1 MNNISNE
8 QWLLEYEAESKGI
21 TDPNYTSTDQASLKR
36 QLPELRE
43 KKKVAESKVP
53 LEQVGKDFPTA
64 AVVMA
69 VSFIAMFAYIL
80 SIQDLTTAD
89 DRSTSAAFAIL
100 GAGALSLFLGVVSW
114 AITTSSSDRRE
125 NTLDKAKNTVAEIA
139 NRINTIEVRL
149 RTLQSES
156 NERSR
161 LFSLKESLRSD
172 FDKDRNGIIDAIELE
187 DTFSL
192 LVKKNQTALIEKEKE
207 FNKPYVHQ
215 FVKVGKYLNDK
226 KSNLQLLFEYAKKSQ
241 DADKISKLISTIRQ
255 EVYTLNLL
263 VVATLDMIVS
273 LLEDDR
279 ITFYSLYEK
288 LDELGIFTSNYEREM
303 LSKLN
308 KIDSSIGS
316 LIGEMASMN
325 LNIAN
330 SIQDLSYQT
339 EESTALLAEH
349 LESIDSTM
357 RVGNTLSALNLYQN
371 YKTNKRLKG

>member
-89 DRSTSAAFAIL
+89 DRSASAAFAIL

-114 AITTSSSDRRE
+114 AITTSSS
-125 NTLDKAKNTVAEIA
+125 AKNTVAEIA
-139 NRINTIEVRL
+139 ERINTIEVRL

-241 DADKISKLISTIRQ
+241 DADKISKLSSTIRQ